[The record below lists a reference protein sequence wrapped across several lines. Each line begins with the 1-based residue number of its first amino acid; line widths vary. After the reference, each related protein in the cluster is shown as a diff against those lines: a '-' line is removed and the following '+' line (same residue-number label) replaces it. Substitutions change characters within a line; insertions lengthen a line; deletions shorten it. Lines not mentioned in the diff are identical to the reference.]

1 MIEKLRI
8 LHLPNTLSKKSGIMS
23 FIMNYYRG
31 IDKEKIQFDFL
42 VFDTI
47 EDNYEEE
54 IVNLGGRIYKLNNSA
69 SKNPLF
75 IQKEVNKFLN
85 EHQNVYPIIH
95 YHAISIWHFALKI
108 AKKHRVKH
116 IISHSHATM
125 YSDKKISA
133 IRNKFLISK
142 MKKNTNHYFA
152 CSEAAGRFLYGD
164 TLMDTGKVKITNNA
178 VDCSKFKYDKIQ
190 RDVIRKDLGVED
202 ELIIGH
208 VGRFNEQKN
217 HLFLIDIFYA
227 VLKKEPSAKLVLVG
241 EGPLRRMV
249 EEKIERLKIE
259 DSVFILGRRNDVP
272 NILSAI
278 DIFLLPSLFEGL
290 PFVGVE
296 AQASGLPI
304 ILSESITKE
313 IGLNNYMYISLNM
326 SANYWADKIL
336 SINYRIDRM
345 NAYKDVM
352 DKGFDIF
359 QESIKLE
366 ELYIKMK
373 Q

>member
-1 MIEKLRI
+1 MGEKLRI

-23 FIMNYYRG
+23 FIMNYYRV
-31 IDKEKIQFDFL
+31 IDKERIQFDFL

-54 IVNLGGRIYKLNNSA
+54 IVKLGGRIYKINNSA
-69 SKNPLF
+69 SKNPLH
-75 IQKEVNKFLN
+75 IQKEVNKFFKEN
-85 EHQNVYPIIH
+85 KNVYSIIH

-108 AKKHRVKH
+108 AKKHSVSH

-133 IRNKFLISK
+133 IRNRFLINK
-142 MKKNTNHYFA
+142 MKTYSDYYFA

-164 TLMDTGKVKITNNA
+164 SLFDEGKVKVINNA
-178 VDCSKFKYDKIQ
+178 VDCLKFKYDEIQ
-190 RDVIRKDLGVED
+190 RDNIRKKLGVNN
-202 ELIIGH
+202 ELLIGH

-217 HLFLIDIFYA
+217 HLFLIDIFHA
-227 VLKKEPSAKLVLVG
+227 VLEKEPNAKLVLVG
-241 EGPLRRMV
+241 EGHLRKTV
-249 EEKIERLKIE
+249 EEKVERLKIE
-259 DSVFILGRRNDVP
+259 DNVFLLGRRNDVP
-272 NILSAI
+272 DVLSAI

-304 ILSESITKE
+304 VLSESITKE

-326 SANYWADKIL
+326 SADYWAEKIL
-336 SINYRIDRM
+336 SINYKIDRM

-366 ELYIKMK
+366 ELYTKMK